1 MESQTIVSQATPMG
15 RSSIAVIRISG
26 SDSFDIVKKITKT
39 EKARAHHEVALLQI
53 TNSRGEKLDKGLFTF
68 FVSPNSYTGEN
79 IVEISCHGNPL
90 IVKVIIDR
98 CVQLGARIADPGE
111 YTKRAFLNNKIS
123 LSQAESVGILISSRS
138 EEALIQNNKNIE
150 GKSSKRVS
158 NIKSNLVKAL
168 SNIEHELDVTL
179 SPKGNI
185 ISINGNSKN
194 IIITKNALSELYERA
209 KVSEIIEKSD
219 VESIIQNMLENKK
232 KNSLFNN
239 SIKTPKK
246 EIWARTKGQAKLFK
260 EILKKEILFVIG
272 PAGTGKT
279 FIAVS
284 HAVSLL
290 SSGLVDKIIISRPAV
305 EAGEKLGFLPGDLKE
320 KIDPYLRPI
329 YDCLD
334 ENLSKEKVI
343 KLIDSQKIEIAPIAY
358 LRGRTLNNSYIILDE
373 AQNTSPIQMKMF
385 LTRLGENSKMVITG
399 DVTQIDLPLNNKSGL
414 VDAVNNLKK
423 VKDIS
428 FVNLTDKDVVRHPLV
443 QKIIKAYEK

>member
-1 MESQTIVSQATPMG
+1 MIEFEDNNIL
-15 RSSIAVIRISG
+15 RIMLG
-26 SDSFDIVKKITKT
+26 VFHKNLEIIEKK
-39 EKARAHHEVALLQI
+39 
-53 TNSRGEKLDKGLFTF
+53 
-68 FVSPNSYTGEN
+68 
-79 IVEISCHGNPL
+79 
-90 IVKVIIDR
+90 
-98 CVQLGARIADPGE
+98 
-111 YTKRAFLNNKIS
+111 LN
-123 LSQAESVGILISSRS
+123 
-138 EEALIQNNKNIE
+138 
-150 GKSSKRVS
+150 
-158 NIKSNLVKAL
+158 
-168 SNIEHELDVTL
+168 VTL
-179 SPKGNI
+179 SPRGNI
-185 ISINGNSKN
+185 ISINGNVKN
-194 IIITKNALSELYERA
+194 ILITKNTLNKLYERA

>member
-1 MESQTIVSQATPMG
+1 ME
-15 RSSIAVIRISG
+15 
-26 SDSFDIVKKITKT
+26 
-39 EKARAHHEVALLQI
+39 
-53 TNSRGEKLDKGLFTF
+53 
-68 FVSPNSYTGEN
+68 
-79 IVEISCHGNPL
+79 
-90 IVKVIIDR
+90 
-98 CVQLGARIADPGE
+98 
-111 YTKRAFLNNKIS
+111 
-123 LSQAESVGILISSRS
+123 
-138 EEALIQNNKNIE
+138 KNIIE
-150 GKSSKRVS
+150 FEDN
-158 NIKSNLVKAL
+158 NILRIMLGVFHKNLEI
-168 SNIEHELDVTL
+168 IEKKLNVTL
-179 SPKGNI
+179 SPRGNI
-185 ISINGNSKN
+185 ISINGNVKN
-194 IIITKNALSELYERA
+194 ILITKNTLNKLYERA

-219 VESIIQNMLENKK
+219 VESIIHNMLENKK

-246 EIWARTKGQAKLFK
+246 EIWARTKAQAKLFK

-423 VKDIS
+423 VASYRLLDRDKVTILNYDE
-428 FVNLTDKDVVRHPLV
+428 VNC
-443 QKIIKAYEK
+443 KILCFNKYK